1 MIDLMFLLCILLSVI
16 LFAISDIKK
25 QDGGNIELKSEEPNR
40 SNEILEE
47 KAKKGKNRSRKAKI
61 GKAFLIIGLVLFA
74 SNISIRVYSYFSV
87 EAPISGSAEW
97 IDSNGQKYLNIKADD
112 YYSLGFHTG
121 YHLWRQILNAKV
133 AMSMYINNDHLELIR
148 EFEKHIPNEY
158 IEEMKGIAKGVSVR
172 AGIYISYEDILKQN
186 VFLDIYYGKINA
198 MQNLN
203 QNPIGCTSIA
213 VKNGNG
219 TIVAGQ
225 NFDFTTIL
233 GKGKLLESISF
244 VYHEVKGKNA
254 VFSLRLGGILALP
267 TAKNSKGVL
276 SLTNVISSNL
286 QTAPGLPEMIK
297 FRMAL
302 ENANNVDEF
311 KEIVFSENPKFVLN
325 LIFINSTAMIGIQN
339 NITAIR
345 LNQSAVIIHANRFE
359 YADWNEAYMHKP
371 RYSEGRLTNAKSLV
385 FSAIYDDSYFSE
397 ADLFSILTN
406 RNDAFGENSAII
418 QNSNDVS
425 TMAFITTEYFG
436 LGTAEGARGRLPI

>member
-1 MIDLMFLLCILLSVI
+1 MFLLCILLSV
-16 LFAISDIKK
+16 LMYAISDIKK
-25 QDGGNIELKSEEPNR
+25 TDSENIDIKSQEPNR
-40 SNEILEE
+40 SNELAIE
-47 KAKKGKNRSRKAKI
+47 KGKKGKKRSRKAKI
-61 GKAFLIIGLVLFA
+61 GKAILIVGIVLFA
-74 SNISIRVYSYFSV
+74 SNISIRVYSYFSI
-87 EAPISGSAEW
+87 ENPISGSAEW
-97 IDSNGQKYLNIKADD
+97 VDSNGQKYLDIKADD

-133 AMSMYINNDHLELIR
+133 AMGMYIKNDYLDLIR
-148 EFEKHIPNEY
+148 EYEKHIPSEY

-172 AGIYISYEDILKQN
+172 TGIYTSYEDILKQN
-186 VFLDIYYGKINA
+186 VFLDLYYGKINA

-203 QNPIGCTSIA
+203 QNPIGCTSMA

-286 QTAPGLPEMIK
+286 QTTPGLPEMIK
-297 FRMAL
+297 FRIAL
-302 ENANNVDEF
+302 EKAKNIDEF
-311 KEIVFSENPKFVLN
+311 REIIFSENPKFVLN
-325 LIFINSTAMIGIQN
+325 LIFINSTAMVGIQN
-339 NITAIR
+339 NITSIR
-345 LNQSAVIIHANRFE
+345 LNQSDVIVHANRFE
-359 YADWNEAYMHKP
+359 YADWNQAHMHNP
-371 RYSEGRLTNAKSLV
+371 LYSEGRLTNAKALV
-385 FSAIYDDSYFSE
+385 FNLINDDSYFSE

-406 RNDAFGENSAII
+406 RNNSFGEKSAII
-418 QNSNDVS
+418 QNSKEIS